1 MNQFPKL
8 LSEQI
13 EGKER
18 TYVLLQIRC
27 RREPDARTHTP
38 RRCAMNLNARSKR
51 ALGAFIVPLIPIPT
65 PRVVSGE
72 GCVATMAEIA
82 REQGITK
89 PLIVTD
95 KMLVKLGLVA
105 LCTDALDR
113 AGMPY
118 AMFDDVTPNPPS
130 ELVEQGYEA
139 YEAGGC
145 DGIIAFGGGSPMDV
159 AKVVG
164 A

>member
-1 MNQFPKL
+1 MSYGYCYRFGAAVNL
-8 LSEQI
+8 
-13 EGKER
+13 
-18 TYVLLQIRC
+18 
-27 RREPDARTHTP
+27 THAPT
-38 RRCAMNLNARSKR
+38 RHAGAGAMNLNARSKR